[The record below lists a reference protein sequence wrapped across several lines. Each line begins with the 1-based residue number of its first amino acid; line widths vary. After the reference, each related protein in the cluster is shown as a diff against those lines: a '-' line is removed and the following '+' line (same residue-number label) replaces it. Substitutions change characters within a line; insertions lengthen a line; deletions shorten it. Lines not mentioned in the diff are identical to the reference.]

1 MDSDEERHPDPH
13 WVPPGHSGVSWNE
26 NADTSTESAKMR
38 IAKAALSV
46 KNDKNI
52 GYPANIR

>member
-1 MDSDEERHPDPH
+1 MLQ
-13 WVPPGHSGVSWNE
+13 PGNE
-26 NADTSTESAKMR
+26 NADTSAKSAKMR

-52 GYPANIR
+52 GYPTNIR